1 MTDKEIWRDAMLATI
16 TKTEGNYLINYT
28 ASGVK
33 TVCDLAD
40 GVADRFTKRYKE
52 SATEADEL

>member
-1 MTDKEIWRDAMLATI
+1 MLATI